1 MAKKIPLVSRR
12 RFEDLRVRF
21 RALQARLETAT
32 NLPDL
37 EETFGLTRLL
47 PTATCW
53 TQDDWNRFSASA
65 VLGRLLAEDEI
76 ILARH
81 RFEEEWTLAGYSS
94 PAGRFVNFRVDNLS
108 GGRREGNRF
117 FPNIRERLA
126 CPLSGLNNRQRLSAS
141 LISAELSDREVA
153 ARVYLMEQ
161 VTPLYQWISDTWNAC
176 EIVGSEYLGPDLPPG
191 QVVNGI
197 RHEDVHN
204 LSLESASI
212 DLVVSN
218 DVMEHVPWPK
228 LAFKEIARV
237 LRPGGQALMTFPFF
251 SDRRESI
258 VRAEVIDGKVAHRHE
273 PVFHGNP
280 VSADGSLVF
289 TDFGWDLFDLI
300 RDQGFRDAAMEVYHS
315 PSFGHLGVGSVI
327 RLVR

>member
-1 MAKKIPLVSRR
+1 MS
-12 RFEDLRVRF
+12 
-21 RALQARLETAT
+21 
-32 NLPDL
+32 DL
-37 EETFGLTRLL
+37 EWTFGLTPLL
-47 PTATCW
+47 STATCR
-53 TQDDWNRFSASA
+53 TQEDWNCFSASA
-65 VLGRLLAEDEI
+65 VHGRLLAEDEM
-76 ILARH
+76 ILAPH

-94 PAGRFVNFRVDNLS
+94 PVGQFVNFRVDNLS

-126 CPLSGLNNRQRLSAS
+126 CPVSGLNNRQRLIAS
-141 LISAELSDREVA
+141 LISAELSDRKVA

-161 VTPLYQWISDTWNAC
+161 ITPIYRWISNTWSAC
-176 EIVGSEYLGPDLPPG
+176 EIVASEYLGPNLPPG

-197 RHEDVHN
+197 MHEDVHD
-204 LSLESASI
+204 LSPESASI

-228 LAFKEIARV
+228 LAFKEIARI
-237 LRPGGQALMTFPFF
+237 LRPGGHALMTFPFF
-251 SDRRESI
+251 SDRRESV
-258 VRAEVIDGKVAHRHE
+258 VRAEVIDGKVVHRHE

-300 RDQGFRDAAMEVYHS
+300 RDQGFRGAAMEIYHS
-315 PSFGHLGVGSVI
+315 PSFGHLGVGIVI